1 MNLME
6 ADRISSKTQQACTN
20 MDLHEQKIQWVLFLG
35 RTWLGAA
42 RQRSV
47 SASLTRT
54 AASLYCLA
62 SLWVLALLFVTTTS
76 AEMRPNTQ
84 LTVDV
89 MLTSG
94 ARGDLG
100 YLIFDS
106 SSGFPGDRD
115 KAMVHGFL
123 PISAG
128 ARHLRILADLAP
140 GDYAVS
146 VYEDLN
152 GNHKLDHNF
161 LGLPREPV
169 GASNNPPARLGPPR
183 FGECSFHLG
192 EPPKQITIVMVRGL

>member
-1 MNLME
+1 MSFLN
-6 ADRISSKTQQACTN
+6 ADRISSKALRASTD
-20 MDLHEQKIQWVLFLG
+20 MDLHKQKIRWGLFLG
-35 RTWLGAA
+35 CNCLGPAK
-42 RQRSV
+42 QRSV
-47 SASLTRT
+47 DTSRVRVAAIFSSLTV
-54 AASLYCLA
+54 C
-62 SLWVLALLFVTTTS
+62 WMLALLFVTKTS
-76 AEMRPNTQ
+76 AEMKPKTQ
-84 LTVDV
+84 LTVNV

-106 SSGFPGDRD
+106 FSGFPGDRD

-123 PISAG
+123 PISTG

-192 EPPKQITIVMVRGL
+192 EHPKQITIVMVRGL